1 MTIFT
6 GGQRERTTKDI
17 EEFSV
22 STGQVQKAFES
33 EAIRFS
39 PLPSIFRGI
48 NQFMYQRDETS
59 PVLEVEAQEERI
71 KAAQVPLKPEEGMR
85 QSTLELLIERKQREL
100 ADKSVI
106 KRASA
111 GQFISG
117 IGAGFVVAAFDPIN
131 IASAFMPIGR
141 ASQLAAALASKATR
155 TGRALTRA
163 RIGGLQGLAGAAV
176 VEPFVAFQAT
186 NEQADYKM
194 TDSLMNLA
202 FGTALGGG
210 LHSGIGVLTDGIN
223 GGHLPKVGK
232 GEVPER
238 LSQLSP
244 RIREDILK
252 ANLASNVEDRVG
264 IPLVNILD
272 LVEQPKLAQAGVT
285 DLGTTIDGKF
295 RFTEKTVITNEV
307 VPSNIEGIARDA
319 NPQLFNTLDNI
330 RQEEASI
337 KQQLE
342 RVSEDRK
349 TSDAVVK
356 IDEEIAALHEQRTSL
371 TKRKVKKLDA
381 KIDALEKTRDAL
393 ISEES
398 PVMQGLRFKLQTIDE
413 AKRDIAPNVA
423 QELSRVEQSE
433 KYVKRFGQE
442 QRRINR
448 RAKGM
453 SFDRVQLERL
463 QSIQNFRMADVEVA
477 AQVDR
482 ELAPRSSFDTVAD
495 AEGSLK
501 DQTARLDEAITQ
513 TDGAI
518 SEELTA
524 IKDFAMAAV
533 EAEIAVD
540 EAYAKGLRA
549 RALCELGVG

>member
-6 GGQRERTTKDI
+6 GGQRERTTKNI

-22 STGQVQKAFES
+22 SGGQVQRAFES
-33 EAIRFS
+33 EAVRFS
-39 PLPSIFRGI
+39 PVPSIYRGVE
-48 NQFMYQRDETS
+48 QFLSQRDETS
-59 PVLEVEAQEERI
+59 PILDVEAQEERI
-71 KAAQVPLKPEEGMR
+71 KEMGVPLKPEEGLR
-85 QSTLELLIERKQREL
+85 KSTLELLIERKQREL

-106 KRASA
+106 ERAST
-111 GQFISG
+111 GQFIAG

-131 IASAFMPIGR
+131 VASAFMPIGR
-141 ASQLAAALASKATR
+141 ASQLAAALASKTSR

-186 NEQADYKM
+186 NEQADYTM
-194 TDSLMNLA
+194 TDTLMNLA

-210 LHSGIGVLTDGIN
+210 LHSGIGVISDGIT
-223 GGHLPKVGK
+223 GAHLPKVGE
-232 GEVPER
+232 GEVPQR
-238 LSQLSP
+238 LSKLSP
-244 RIREDILK
+244 RVRGDILK

-264 IPLVNILD
+264 LPLVNILD
-272 LVEQPKLAQAGVT
+272 LVEQPELAQVGIT
-285 DLGTTIDGKF
+285 DPGTTIKGKF
-295 RFTEKTVITNEV
+295 RFSEQTIITNEV
-307 VPSNIEGIARDA
+307 IPPDIEGIARDA
-319 NPQLFNTLDNI
+319 NPQLFDTLDDI
-330 RQEEASI
+330 RAEEASI

-356 IDEEIAALHEQRTSL
+356 IDEEIAALQEQRIGL

-381 KIDALEKTRDAL
+381 KIEALEKKRDAL
-393 ISEES
+393 ISEET

-433 KYVKRFGQE
+433 RYVTRFGQE
-442 QRRINR
+442 QKRVDR
-448 RAKGM
+448 RAKGI
-453 SFDRVQLERL
+453 SFDRVELERL
-463 QSIQNFRMADVEVA
+463 QSVQNLRMADVEIA

-495 AEGSLK
+495 AEDSLK
-501 DQTARLDEAITQ
+501 EQTSRLDEVIAQ
-513 TDGAI
+513 TDEAL
-518 SEELTA
+518 SDELIA
-524 IKDFAMAAV
+524 IKDSEMAAV

-540 EAYAKGLRA
+540 DAYAEGLRV
-549 RALCELGVG
+549 RTLCELGVG

>member
-48 NQFMYQRDETS
+48 DQFMYQRDETS

-71 KAAQVPLKPEEGMR
+71 KAAQVPLKSEEGMR

-106 KRASA
+106 KRAST

-141 ASQLAAALASKATR
+141 ASQLAAALASKTTR

-223 GGHLPKVGK
+223 GGHIPKVGK

-295 RFTEKTVITNEV
+295 RFTETTVITNEV

-319 NPQLFNTLDNI
+319 NPQLFDTLDNI

-349 TSDAVVK
+349 TSDAVV
-356 IDEEIAALHEQRTSL
+356 D
-371 TKRKVKKLDA
+371 RKS
-381 KIDALEKTRDAL
+381 TRL
-393 ISEES
+393 NSS
-398 PVMQGLRFKLQTIDE
+398 HP
-413 AKRDIAPNVA
+413 
-423 QELSRVEQSE
+423 SRS
-433 KYVKRFGQE
+433 
-442 QRRINR
+442 
-448 RAKGM
+448 
-453 SFDRVQLERL
+453 
-463 QSIQNFRMADVEVA
+463 RM
-477 AQVDR
+477 
-482 ELAPRSSFDTVAD
+482 PSSA
-495 AEGSLK
+495 
-501 DQTARLDEAITQ
+501 
-513 TDGAI
+513 
-518 SEELTA
+518 
-524 IKDFAMAAV
+524 
-533 EAEIAVD
+533 
-540 EAYAKGLRA
+540 
-549 RALCELGVG
+549 